1 LALARESHR
10 TVPAGA
16 FGPTEAA
23 GPVRS
28 GGPNPPIGIVADD
41 CGSPKWCDPW
51 EKPASSG
58 VGHGENG
65 VAKVVLEGKTMAAV
79 QTSSSVYRS
88 IQGLSIAR
96 RRRPWG
102 TYARHLIVG
111 LCVFLILFPIFW
123 VALLSIKSRHDSA
136 KNYIWP
142 HKFDFSAYSY
152 VLTGPQNISQNI
164 INSVLVTVGTVV
176 VTTIC
181 AVLAGFALVH
191 LRMPGRTI
199 VLSLFV
205 SSMFFP
211 TRVTALISIWQIQHS
226 LGLYNVTW
234 GLIMPYVTLGL
245 ALSVFIMRG
254 MFGSVPREI
263 ADAAR
268 IDGAGTW
275 ELFLKIMLPMV
286 RNGIV
291 VVVIVNF
298 VSAWGEY
305 LLASTLIVDQSARTM
320 PVVLATT
327 AGGMGAWIWP
337 RIAAAYVITIT
348 PALIAFAI
356 AQRWYMKGLQ
366 EGAMKV

>member
-1 LALARESHR
+1 MATL
-10 TVPAGA
+10 
-16 FGPTEAA
+16 EAA
-23 GPVRS
+23 PD
-28 GGPNPPIGIVADD
+28 A
-41 CGSPKWCDPW
+41 
-51 EKPASSG
+51 
-58 VGHGENG
+58 
-65 VAKVVLEGKTMAAV
+65 
-79 QTSSSVYRS
+79 YRH
-88 IQGLSIAR
+88 IQGLTVAK
-96 RRRPWG
+96 RRRPYA
-102 TYARHLIVG
+102 TYARHLVVG
-111 LCVFLILFPIFW
+111 ATVLVILFPIFW
-123 VALLSIKSRHDSA
+123 VALLSIKSRHDSV

-142 HKFDFSAYSY
+142 HKFDFSSYSY
-152 VLTGPQNISQNI
+152 VLTGPQNITQNLV
-164 INSVLVTVGTVV
+164 NSLVVTVGTVV
-176 VTTIC
+176 ITTIC

-191 LRMPGRTI
+191 LRMPGRQI
-199 VLSLFV
+199 VLALFV

-211 TRVTALISIWQIQHS
+211 TRVTALISIWQIQRS

-254 MFGSVPREI
+254 MFESIPREI

-275 ELFLKIMLPMV
+275 ELLLKIMVPMV

-291 VVVIVNF
+291 VVIVVNF

-327 AGGMGAWIWP
+327 AGGMGAWAWP
-337 RIAAAYVITIT
+337 RVAAAYVITIT

-356 AQRWYMKGLQ
+356 SQRWYMKGLQ
-366 EGAMKV
+366 EGAMKT